1 VIRKSV
7 LTLIGAVALAGV
19 AWAQDGSRPE
29 DVLNAAQSG
38 DPAAQLQLGI
48 LYEYGFYL
56 EDNKVPALAWYM
68 LAAPH
73 GNPKAAQRRDLLM
86 ARMSQANIEQARK
99 LSAQLQ
105 GTGAGAQ

>member
-1 VIRKSV
+1 V
-7 LTLIGAVALAGV
+7 LTLIGAV
-19 AWAQDGSRPE
+19 WAQDGSRPE
-29 DVLNAAQSG
+29 DVLSAAQSG
-38 DPAAQLQLGI
+38 DPEAQLQMGI

-68 LAAPH
+68 LAAQH

-86 ARMSQANIEQARK
+86 ARMSQADIEQARK

-105 GTGAGAQ
+105 GARAAAQ

>member
-1 VIRKSV
+1 MIRKAV
-7 LTLIGAVALAGV
+7 LTLIGAVTLAGV

-29 DVLNAAQSG
+29 HVLSAAHSG

-68 LAAPH
+68 LAAQH
-73 GNPKAAQRRDLLM
+73 GDPKAAQRRDLLM
-86 ARMSQANIEQARK
+86 ARMSQADIEQARM
-99 LSAQLQ
+99 LSAELQ
-105 GTGAGAQ
+105 GARAAAQ